1 MKHPAVFSMC
11 LTVAALGASAERPR
25 ILPNVLEEN
34 IHTVA
39 IPGKSWSV
47 EISLPSSFTVE
58 EPEISSDGERAK
70 LAGSNPSTGL
80 QLSLFLEKAAAEG
93 DAKVAREY
101 YWKRMQASPLK
112 MEEVQFSERGGAAV
126 LEYTVK
132 EASQK
137 KIDWKNM
144 NLYLSHDGYWVDVH
158 LSKILFRS
166 TDQDSFDKIL
176 DSVKISS
183 SQPDSKADVEASK
196 PYSVSLPRHGKLILN
211 IPASWKRSVRKA
223 PGDLPPTIILSP
235 KKGDAFETM
244 ITPLWSPKNDP
255 NFNKTPALKLAL
267 EQILRTML
275 PSAVEKEVPIQ
286 EFSGID
292 GPGYYFLVTDKAP
305 KPGEY
310 PYAVGAIVGVG
321 DLVLGVSILCRDKE
335 SEGIGTTIRILQE
348 ARQEKD
354 Q

>member
-1 MKHPAVFSMC
+1 MKHLAAFSVF
-11 LTVAALGASAERPR
+11 LTVAVFGAWAERPG
-25 ILPNVLEEN
+25 ILPNVPEKN
-34 IHTVA
+34 TYTVA
-39 IPGKSWSV
+39 IPGRSWSV
-47 EISLPSSFTVE
+47 EISLPPSFTVE

-101 YWKRMQASPLK
+101 YWKLMQASPLK
-112 MEEVQFSERGGAAV
+112 KEEVQFSERGGAAI
-126 LEYTVK
+126 LEYIVK
-132 EASQK
+132 EASRK

-166 TDQDSFDKIL
+166 TDQGSFDEIL
-176 DSVKISS
+176 NSVKISS
-183 SQPDSKADVEASK
+183 TQLDSEADVEAPK
-196 PYSVSLPRHGKLILN
+196 PYSVSLPQHGKLILN

-223 PGDLPPTIILSP
+223 PGDLPPTIVLSP
-235 KKGDAFETM
+235 KKGDEFETM

-255 NFNKTPALKLAL
+255 KFNKAPALKLAI
-267 EQILRTML
+267 EQILREML
-275 PSAVEKEVPIQ
+275 PSAVEKEVPIL
-286 EFSGID
+286 EFGGID

-321 DLVLGVSILCRDKE
+321 DLVLGVTLLCRDKE
-335 SEGIGTTIRILQE
+335 SEGIGTTIRILKE

-354 Q
+354 H